1 MLGADSALVVE
12 NGGIVTTNREFC
24 IGANLTFKCS
34 IAVGAYEWTVIGFL
48 GGTERNGRV
57 TIGETKTAGEF
68 TLSAVGVATANNDT
82 RRSLL
87 KVTTFQRLV
96 GERTV
101 TCQEIGNNFNTQ
113 KATITVLG

>member
-1 MLGADSALVVE
+1 M
-12 NGGIVTTNREFC
+12 TTNREFC

-34 IAVGAYEWTVIGFL
+34 IAKGAYDWTVIGFL
-48 GGTERNGRV
+48 GRTERNGRV
-57 TIGETKTAGEF
+57 SNGETKTAGEF
-68 TLSAVGVATANNDT
+68 TLSAVGFATANNDT

-101 TCQEIGNNFNTQ
+101 TCQEIGSTINTQ
-113 KATITVLG
+113 NVTITVLG